1 MDTRIGFPAEHL
13 ASETIN
19 NISSPMFSTSVGLLM
34 NALEHNGTNTENGN
48 DKVSEEGEVNP
59 DAINNGSNLDIINR
73 KSILEKW
80 GDKLKEFLD
89 NA

>member
-34 NALEHNGTNTENGN
+34 KALEHNVTNADNGN

>member
-1 MDTRIGFPAEHL
+1 
-13 ASETIN
+13 
-19 NISSPMFSTSVGLLM
+19 M
-34 NALEHNGTNTENGN
+34 NTLEHNESNMDNETG
-48 DKVSEEGEVNP
+48 KVSEENENKF
-59 DAINNGSNLDIINR
+59 DEINKEINSDKINR

>member
-1 MDTRIGFPAEHL
+1 MQSRIDL
-13 ASETIN
+13 ASKLCSKDPRACYLIDEYRNFKFNEEDKEIN
-19 NISSPMFSTSVGLLM
+19 SDN
-34 NALEHNGTNTENGN
+34 
-48 DKVSEEGEVNP
+48 
-59 DAINNGSNLDIINR
+59 INR